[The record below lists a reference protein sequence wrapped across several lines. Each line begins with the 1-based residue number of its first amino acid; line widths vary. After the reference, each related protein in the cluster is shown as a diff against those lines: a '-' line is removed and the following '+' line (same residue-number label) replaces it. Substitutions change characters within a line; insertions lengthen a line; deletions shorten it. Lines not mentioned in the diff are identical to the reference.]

1 MEKYISHPLVHPNK
15 VEARLYQQL
24 LAADVLKKGNTMI
37 VAPTALGKTIVAALV
52 AADRLE
58 KIPNSKVLVVAPSKP
73 LVVQHE
79 ESFREFLNLTSTS
92 ITGAIKPEERA
103 KRWDESQI
111 ICATPQTVE
120 SDLINNRYSLKDVSL
135 MVFDEC
141 HRGVGSY
148 AYVYLASRY
157 LQEAQTPLVL
167 GLTAS
172 PGSDKDK
179 IKCVCENLFIQEVI
193 VKNEEDTD
201 VSPYFNPI
209 EVEWVK
215 VEMGEEQKRIKEH
228 LDKALKQR
236 LKLLKSMEVL
246 PTISVGKKDLLMARG
261 RVQNRIARSTT
272 PPKECFRAI
281 SLIAASIN
289 VQHALELLETQGI
302 STLQQYFIRLKKKNT
317 KAAKGLMV
325 DADFAPAMILTK
337 KAYEMGVEHPKL
349 NKLIKIL
356 QKELK
361 NGESRVIV
369 FTQYRDTLEQIFQR
383 CEKENINAVKFFG
396 QGKSNG
402 EKGLTQKEQKK
413 IIKAFRMG
421 TYDVLLSTSVAEEG
435 IDIPSVDLVV
445 LYEPVPSEIR
455 MIQRRGRTGRK
466 NTGKMKVLITK
477 GTRDEGYYWSSIHKE
492 KKMKEQLGDASALK
506 NLEIKPLHENS
517 ISPKSIEIDK
527 NETGIN
533 DNSMN
538 SDSEMKSSEVEGV
551 KDTQKNDNQ
560 AGPLKSKSMKP
571 VIYADSR
578 EGNSRVLRELTK
590 LGVEIEI
597 KTMAVADYQITDE
610 LGIERKTA
618 SDFVSSIA
626 DKRLYK
632 QAKEMVEEFEKPV
645 IILEGDNL
653 YSGFMNPNAIR
664 GALAAVAVDFGIPI
678 IPTRSPDD
686 TAAMIRRIAIREQ
699 ADERPPVQVRTER
712 KPLTL
717 LEQKLFIVESLP
729 NVGPVNAR
737 KLLEE
742 FGSVKNIINAS
753 EDDLQRVDGIGKK
766 IAKSIKKVVEGEL
779 KRVKVDEEKKLIN

>member
-58 KIPNSKVLVVAPSKP
+58 KIPKSKVLVVAPSKP

-92 ITGAIKPEERA
+92 ITGAIKPEERT

-120 SDLINNRYSLKDVSL
+120 SDLISNRYSLKDVSL

-157 LQEAQTPLVL
+157 LQEAQNPLIL

-172 PGSDKDK
+172 PGSDKEK

-193 VKNEEDTD
+193 IKSEEDAD

-236 LKLLKSMEVL
+236 LKLLKSIEVL

-261 RVQNRIARSTT
+261 RVQNRIARSTV

-302 STLQQYFIRLKKKNT
+302 STLQQYFLRLKKKNT

-337 KAYEMGVEHPKL
+337 KAYELGVEHPKL

-356 QKELK
+356 HKELK
-361 NGESRVIV
+361 KGSKVIV
-369 FTQYRDTLEQIFQR
+369 FTQYRDTLEQIYQR
-383 CEKENINAVKFFG
+383 CEKENINSVKFFG

-402 EKGLTQKEQKK
+402 EKGLTQKEQKQ

-435 IDIPSVDLVV
+435 IDIPAVDLVV

-492 KKMKEQLGDASALK
+492 KKMKEQLGDASVLS

-517 ISPKSIEIDK
+517 ISPRSSEKETKIDENLIDK
-527 NETGIN
+527 NTSQN
-533 DNSMN
+533 
-538 SDSEMKSSEVEGV
+538 DSEIDSELEKIKNSNNLSS
-551 KDTQKNDNQ
+551 T
-560 AGPLKSKSMKP
+560 KSKSMKP
-571 VIYADSR
+571 LIYADSR

-597 KTMAVADYQITDE
+597 RTMAVGDYQISE
-610 LGIERKTA
+610 EVGLERKTA

-632 QAKEMVEEFEKPV
+632 QAKELVEEFKKPV

-664 GALAAVAVDFGIPI
+664 GALAAIAVDFGIPI

-699 ADERPPVQVRTER
+699 AEERPPVQVRTER

-717 LEQKLFIVESLP
+717 LEQQLFIVESLP

-742 FGSVKNIINAS
+742 FGSVKEIINAS
-753 EDDLQRVDGIGKK
+753 EDDLQKVDGIGKK
-766 IAKSIKKVVEGEL
+766 IAKSMKKVVEGKL
-779 KRVKVDEEKKLIN
+779 KRVKVTEEKKLID